1 MSVVPSSTRPPTAS
15 TLASTPAWTDDDME
29 WLGSEAES
37 LVRDME
43 SSGLWAGPYVATR
56 GTDCMNV
63 AYRAHSQV
71 PDRVVF
77 GQNRMFL
84 ESREIQPLVDDPND
98 PRFDETNDQTHP
110 NYLPS
115 EWGVQIVFTFS
126 AADWS
131 ERSRAEWADLVDRV
145 TVAGFH
151 VEPTSDPSDC
161 AVLFEKDV
169 TARARDQLHAAFVES
184 SEGG

>member
-1 MSVVPSSTRPPTAS
+1 
-15 TLASTPAWTDDDME
+15 ME
-29 WLGSEAES
+29 WVRSEAES
-37 LVRDME
+37 LIRDMQ
-43 SSGLWAGPYVATR
+43 SSGLWTGPYVGTR

-84 ESREIQPLVDDPND
+84 ENREKRPFVDDPNA
-98 PRFDETNDQTHP
+98 PRFDDTNDQTHP
-110 NYLPS
+110 DYLPS
-115 EWGVQIVFTFS
+115 EWGVQIVFTS
-126 AADWS
+126 KSDDWLKHP
-131 ERSRAEWADLVDRV
+131 EAEWADLVDRV
-145 TVAGFH
+145 TVVGFH